1 MGKKDELDENYS
13 EDEHERGNFEEG
25 QFEILDQ
32 LDQKLQ

>member
-1 MGKKDELDENYS
+1 MGKKDDEDENSS
-13 EDEHERGNFEEG
+13 EDENDRGHFEEG